1 MSKTLLS
8 IDPGLSSGV
17 TLWEYGDS
25 KPAELLKSWQ
35 VEGGIEGFLEWN
47 TYNDRYTDDVVVEKF
62 TPRQSLTLASAEP
75 LLIEGAL
82 ITLGYVPPYQPGGK
96 NVNWQHPAQMYFTG
110 GDDLAAKKKRAHKWL
125 KDKGLYVTGKDVGCK
140 DANDVRSS
148 MLHAM
153 VWFRTRRHMPTLKH
167 YFGGSE

>member
-25 KPAELLKSWQ
+25 KPAELLEFWQ
-35 VEGGIEGFLEWN
+35 IEGGIEGFLEW
-47 TYNDRYTDDVVVEKF
+47 TTFIGSHTDDVVVEKF

-82 ITLGYVPPYQPGGK
+82 IALGYVPPYKPGGK
-96 NVNWQHPAQMYFTG
+96 NVNWNHPAQMYFTG

-125 KDKGLYVTGKDVGCK
+125 KEHGLYVTGKDVGCK

-153 VWFRTRRHMPTLKH
+153 VWFRKQKHRATLKQF
-167 YFGGSE
+167 FGGSE